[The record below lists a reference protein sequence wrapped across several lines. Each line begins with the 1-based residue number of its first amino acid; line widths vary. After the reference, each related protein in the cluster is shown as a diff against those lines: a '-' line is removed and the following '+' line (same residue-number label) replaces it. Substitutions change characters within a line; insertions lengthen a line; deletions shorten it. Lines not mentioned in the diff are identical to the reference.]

1 MENFN
6 VDIRYMEMLCAYS
19 NIDNSDD
26 YVEEVR
32 TYLGLCRDTLLEVEH
47 IDTNK
52 HIKAFKLI
60 DNIRK
65 SVSELENG
73 RGILRFF
80 KRLLI
85 IYKMS
90 YKIDELYDI
99 VTEIY
104 ERDVEEH

>member
-6 VDIRYMEMLCAYS
+6 VDMRYMEMLCVYS
-19 NIDNSDD
+19 NIGDSDD
-26 YVEEVR
+26 YIEEVR
-32 TYLGLCRDTLLEVEH
+32 TYLGLCRDTLLEVEY

-52 HIKAFKLI
+52 HVKAFKLI
-60 DNIRK
+60 NDIRN
-65 SVSELENG
+65 SVSELENS

-80 KRLLI
+80 KSFLI

-90 YKIDELYDI
+90 YKIDELYNI
-99 VTEIY
+99 VTELY